1 MQLKKLII
9 FSTQIVVL
17 LVLASKLELA
27 QKAMAQEVSLG
38 IYPPIMQIDSTP
50 PSEPKADVFLE
61 NNTESS
67 VDLNIVIKPFS
78 ASPSK
83 DGQLQIEDTFS
94 NFPDPLFA
102 NRIKIL
108 DEGEAV
114 KSITL
119 APKQGKK
126 LQLSLQIPS
135 NEEKG
140 DYYFSVLFVS
150 KNNNS
155 NLANSSLA
163 TAAIA
168 MNVLLT
174 VGPKG
179 PTEGYI
185 KEFSTPFLKDSGPV
199 PFTINVVNKSDH
211 FINPQGRIVIK
222 NMFNQ
227 VIGKVDLLP
236 VNILSN
242 SERLIPDLKQQNPDT
257 KEYAAIRDLLE
268 SNANPVAIWPEKFLL
283 GPYTATL
290 TVNLGDK
297 STILSRSITFFA
309 FPINYLIGI
318 ILLVIILIFI
328 LVRIRKYNKVS

>member
-1 MQLKKLII
+1 MILKKIIILSTWILI
-9 FSTQIVVL
+9 L
-17 LVLASKLELA
+17 LILASNIGLVKNI
-27 QKAMAQEVSLG
+27 MAQEVSLG

-50 PSEPKADVFLE
+50 PAEPKGDIFLE
-61 NNTESS
+61 NNTDSS
-67 VDLNIVIKPFS
+67 VDLNIVIKPF
-78 ASPSK
+78 APAQSK
-83 DGQLQIEDTFS
+83 DGQLQIQDTFS
-94 NFPDPLFA
+94 AFPDPLFA

-126 LQLSLQIPS
+126 LQLVLQVPA

-140 DYYFSVLFVS
+140 DYYFSILFVS
-150 KNNNS
+150 KNNNT

-179 PTEGYI
+179 ATNGYI
-185 KEFSTPFLKDSGPV
+185 KEFETAFFKNSGPV
-199 PFTINVVNKSDH
+199 PFTVNVVNKSDH
-211 FINPQGRIVIK
+211 FITPQGKIVIK

-227 VIGKVDLLP
+227 TIGRIDLLP

-242 SERLIPDLKQQNPDT
+242 SERLIPDLKQQNPDS
-257 KEYAAIRDLLE
+257 KEYAAANALLE
-268 SNANPVAIWPEKFLL
+268 EENIPVAIWPEKFLL
-283 GPYTATL
+283 GPYKATL
-290 TVNLGDK
+290 TINLDDK
-297 STILSRSITFFA
+297 SQTLSKTITFFA

-318 ILLVIILIFI
+318 VLLIIILVFILLRVK
-328 LVRIRKYNKVS
+328 KYTN